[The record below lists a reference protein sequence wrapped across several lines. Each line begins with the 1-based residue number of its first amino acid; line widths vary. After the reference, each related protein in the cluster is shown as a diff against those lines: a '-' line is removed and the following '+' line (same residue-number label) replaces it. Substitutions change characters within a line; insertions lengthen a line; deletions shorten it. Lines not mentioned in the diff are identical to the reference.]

1 MPSRKSTTTKSS
13 HGRKGKHTPH
23 ESLPTG
29 WHFQAPHWLRAL
41 CRYSSLVICSLALST
56 GLFSLS
62 SQITQGDLAWT
73 SRQYDSWW
81 GIGGLLAWRTAELT
95 VAWLSGYDARDAA
108 SFIYLTHLPTY
119 VLLYSFYGIRP
130 TTLMTVAF
138 ITLLSTAIPFFV
150 FRGPSRIHQMH
161 PFMGFQCCDGH
172 TTLTVIS
179 STKTTKDDIKLRH
192 PTILADCPTTVYTTL
207 VASGIYTLILYSSVV
222 TWLPTYLVTYYD
234 GLPDIRIAHA
244 GAKSFISLLATLL
257 PAGYALRDF
266 LFVSSVGAERLDEQ
280 RIEDSAVSFTGPGK
294 EAREQGDEAPSG
306 ELLVMSVYRKYWLEL
321 PAKTRSLL
329 SRTIELA
336 VMIMFNTVVQVVG
349 TINGAEVE
357 GAVGWGSIWT
367 LATCVTGVMFGW
379 VEAADGL

>member
-1 MPSRKSTTTKSS
+1 
-13 HGRKGKHTPH
+13 
-23 ESLPTG
+23 
-29 WHFQAPHWLRAL
+29 
-41 CRYSSLVICSLALST
+41 
-56 GLFSLS
+56 
-62 SQITQGDLAWT
+62 
-73 SRQYDSWW
+73 
-81 GIGGLLAWRTAELT
+81 
-95 VAWLSGYDARDAA
+95 
-108 SFIYLTHLPTY
+108 
-119 VLLYSFYGIRP
+119 
-130 TTLMTVAF
+130 MTVAF

-161 PFMGFQCCDGH
+161 PFMVFQCYDGH
-172 TTLTVIS
+172 TTLTAIS
-179 STKTTKDDIKLRH
+179 STKITKDDIKLRH

-266 LFVSSVGAERLDEQ
+266 LFVSSVGAEWLDEQ
-280 RIEDSAVSFTGPGK
+280 RTEDSAVDLIGPGK